1 MPEDL
6 PPFAALVA
14 AQTRRDER
22 RLMLAAESPAEFV
35 NFGWLE
41 GMWSPTKFRENELPF
56 YEKWVS
62 YLQSR
67 GKICALHCDATN
79 TLDSYKE
86 MIRQTGVKVVEAF
99 TPPPVGTRSLKE
111 AREAWG
117 QGTVIWVNVRDDF
130 IQEPIYAPI
139 RKI

>member
-1 MPEDL
+1 V
-6 PPFAALVA
+6 LVA
-14 AQTRRDER
+14 AQTWRDER
-22 RLMLAAESPAEFV
+22 RLKLAAESPVEFV

-41 GMWSPTKFRENELPF
+41 GMWDPGKFRKNELPF

-79 TLDSYKE
+79 TLGSYKE

-99 TPPPVGTRSLKE
+99 TPPPVGTLSLKE
-111 AREAWG
+111 AREVWG
-117 QGTVIWVNVRDDF
+117 QMNPLISANLL
-130 IQEPIYAPI
+130 QNNP
-139 RKI
+139 